1 MCRLHPEVSFQE
13 DEAMQLTHGQRSI
26 GDDLNPDFYAGRK
39 LGEIEQALLW
49 SLLQAEPECPSRVL
63 LDKAAQRQ
71 IVIAVSLRHVNRWR
85 AAWGLNRRQ
94 GRPGHADGYR
104 PVASG
109 AEVVRV
115 TPYVACVGVHVF
127 AHWLDQQD
135 AFAPVVAHLT
145 QAAQAHKQ
153 RHPDDDF
160 ALLHHRK
167 STLLHG
173 FQALFY
179 APLLGIDRLSE
190 FDTREHPLQ
199 TLIGH
204 GYQSSTLSQ
213 FLRQLE
219 RVDAAESLMPVL
231 VADRA
236 GSIIYVDGHMIA
248 YWSRQS
254 MHKGKITM
262 LGRIMAGS
270 QAVIAHDDA
279 GQAVFVAYYPPDIHM
294 SQVIVAY
301 CQQVAE
307 ATGSVVFVIDRA
319 VKAVAL
325 AQAFHDQ
332 DLGLLCMLDDNEHA
346 GLESFATTLV
356 DTLEDG
362 TRVYS
367 GAWKEDRA
375 GDPRHF
381 VITEPTAAKPLV
393 YWGTPKVK
401 EALEVTEW
409 PRVYRERNEMQEL
422 GFKRMIDHGGLDIN
436 HGRKTIMGPDRH
448 HQRKK
453 EQLAQSLETA
463 HKRVTKKAEA
473 VTAQQ
478 AKVVASET
486 KGHGTRLEQRQ
497 GKLVTL
503 EHELQDAKGKHAKLA
518 EQVATLGPAGQ
529 RADRDFRK
537 QTIMTIRTLFLENM
551 LRAFMAVLLATLPIV
566 VSLEQVLGL
575 LFERR
580 GARMETSSQVIYWV
594 NTAGLSLSNR
604 LLLDKIVEG
613 LSAMDLQD
621 QGKKIRVRLK
631 DMPP

>member
-1 MCRLHPEVSFQE
+1 
-13 DEAMQLTHGQRSI
+13 MQLTHGQRSI

-71 IVIAVSLRHVNRWR
+71 IVIAVSLRHVNWWR

-262 LGRIMAGS
+262 LGRIMADS

-319 VKAVAL
+319 VNAVAL

-367 GAWKEDRA
+367 GAWQEDRA

-478 AKVVASET
+478 AKVAASET

>member
-254 MHKGKITM
+254 MHKGKLTM

-319 VKAVAL
+319 VNAVAL

-478 AKVVASET
+478 AKVAASET

>member
-1 MCRLHPEVSFQE
+1 
-13 DEAMQLTHGQRSI
+13 MQLTHGQRSI

-39 LGEIEQALLW
+39 LGEMEQALLW

-478 AKVVASET
+478 AKVAASET

>member
-1 MCRLHPEVSFQE
+1 
-13 DEAMQLTHGQRSI
+13 MQLTHGQRSI

-213 FLRQLE
+213 FLGQLE
-219 RVDAAESLMPVL
+219 RVDAAESLMSVL

-236 GSIIYVDGHMIA
+236 GSLIYVDGHMIA

-319 VKAVAL
+319 VNAVAL

-346 GLESFATTLV
+346 GLESFETTLV

-367 GAWKEDRA
+367 GAWQEDRA

-381 VITEPTAAKPLV
+381 VIAEPTAAKPLV

-401 EALEVTEW
+401 EAFEVTEW
-409 PRVYRERNEMQEL
+409 PRVYRERNEIQEL

-463 HKRVTKKAEA
+463 HERVTKKAEA

-478 AKVVASET
+478 AKVAASEA

-621 QGKKIRVRLK
+621 QSKQIYIRLK

>member
-1 MCRLHPEVSFQE
+1 
-13 DEAMQLTHGQRSI
+13 MQLTHGQRSI

-254 MHKGKITM
+254 MHKGKLTM

-478 AKVVASET
+478 AKVAASET

>member
-1 MCRLHPEVSFQE
+1 
-13 DEAMQLTHGQRSI
+13 MQLTHGQRSI

-262 LGRIMAGS
+262 LGRIMADS

-319 VKAVAL
+319 VNAVAL

-478 AKVVASET
+478 AKVAASET

>member
-39 LGEIEQALLW
+39 LGEMEQALLW

-478 AKVVASET
+478 AKVAASET

>member
-1 MCRLHPEVSFQE
+1 
-13 DEAMQLTHGQRSI
+13 MQLTHGQRSI

-39 LGEIEQALLW
+39 LGEMEQALLW

-213 FLRQLE
+213 FLGQLE
-219 RVDAAESLMPVL
+219 RVDAAESLMSVL

-236 GSIIYVDGHMIA
+236 GSLIYVDGHMIA

-319 VKAVAL
+319 VNAVAL

-346 GLESFATTLV
+346 GLESFETTLV

-367 GAWKEDRA
+367 GAWQEDRA

-381 VITEPTAAKPLV
+381 VIAEPTAAKPLV

-401 EALEVTEW
+401 EAFEVTEW
-409 PRVYRERNEMQEL
+409 PRVYRERNEIQEL

-463 HKRVTKKAEA
+463 HERVTKKAEA

-478 AKVVASET
+478 AKVTASEA

-621 QGKKIRVRLK
+621 QSKQIHIRLK

>member
-1 MCRLHPEVSFQE
+1 
-13 DEAMQLTHGQRSI
+13 MQLTHGQRSI

-39 LGEIEQALLW
+39 LGEMEQALLW

-254 MHKGKITM
+254 MHKGKLTM